1 MQCANG
7 KRLHNNGEV
16 NLNVSLNAEY
26 TKTVS
31 AIVSDHL
38 SHMFILGTDFID
50 DLYYQK
56 NERNVII
63 NGIQI
68 QRFMPEK
75 KPILIRAPFN
85 IELAAHERDHHVS
98 IANKLY
104 ETTAY
109 EDVIVER
116 MTGVFNSHNSF
127 SICESVQP
135 NKSEVSVLLSNLS
148 GIPLKI
154 RKGTIIA
161 QISPSVPDTI
171 FLLKRCEDDHQEKE
185 DLETF
190 QAQRKSRYQLHGK
203 LPNIDLSNLS
213 TSESEDLNPIL
224 IENNLAFASHDNDL
238 GRIAFWRF
246 SIPFNNESE
255 QCYQPPRPIP
265 PGLLPKV
272 REEFAKWDEND
283 LIEEAFSPVNIPVL
297 IVRKPNGSV
306 RLALDARKL
315 NSLSIKDRF
324 PMPNMQEIFHQIGV
338 ILSDAEKPFISSF
351 DAKRAYNQLMLS
363 EGDKNKVAFSI
374 FNKHFRAKRLVY
386 GLQNGPSA
394 FSRLMSHLFSD
405 DPEIFV
411 FIDDIIIISKNWC
424 SHKNAIKRLLEK
436 CISIGLVLDPAKCQI
451 AKNEC
456 MFLGERITKSGRL
469 PSEKHIKAIKE
480 YPIPRNRK
488 ELKRFCGL
496 VVFEQKFIKNASV
509 ILKPLHKL
517 SSNKVEFDWQDCH
530 QDSFDQIKSALIEST
545 GIFHRDNNKPLVL
558 VTDASLEAAGGILSQ
573 INESGDYEPLGY
585 FSRTFTDSE
594 KRQSARHREAYAI
607 HDAVKHFQYLLLGEK
622 FTIETD
628 HHSLIWLAKENLQ
641 HNLNMRMV
649 NVYQF
654 LSGFDFEIKYKANTT
669 PQIQAADALSRAI
682 ILKGM
687 DGIESVINKTN
698 PNDVIFNLEF
708 LPHPIVENIN
718 LITRAKNYET
728 LSSDCRSD
736 LEIPINTNPNQSDE
750 SHVDE
755 NLICFRFAD
764 NSYSYADMIKL
775 QGQDKYCNSIKTK
788 LDCKCK
794 EKFNDKKAGR
804 KETLKSKKTCRLC
817 KKSKFFRIE
826 NSLVYNVKLKNK
838 RLVLPECLT
847 EEFVNFLHVAHLHP
861 GAKALEKIISRNIF
875 IYNIQCI
882 AKNICAR
889 CFVCMQ
895 TKPRPPCEPQ
905 KVSLQPAATY
915 PFEFCAIDLIDHGKS
930 DSRGK
935 RYLLVIVDLLS
946 DFIDGLPLS
955 NKTDQIVSKALTE
968 LILRHGALQNVISD
982 NGREFG
988 PLFNSI
994 CKKLHLNPIKI
1005 APYNSRANR
1014 CERANRCIRIK
1025 ERLMGLSKR
1034 TWSEAW
1040 PFIRF
1045 QLNHSPKAKLDFK
1058 TPFEVAFGRTI
1069 YTPFTNNDHELMTTN
1084 QDWTKISSEYF
1095 NTLYPQLVQFQN
1107 QRIKSRATDHKH
1119 LKKGEKVLIFR
1130 PNLNN
1135 EGKISKF
1142 WAGPLTVQRK
1152 IASDTYELKC
1162 DKTKK
1167 IFKRNLRHCRP
1178 LKPSSLNTPTLDALD
1193 QNSQNENNY
1202 LFTNLDNIEV

>member
-1 MQCANG
+1 MSEIC
-7 KRLHNNGEV
+7 
-16 NLNVSLNAEY
+16 
-26 TKTVS
+26 
-31 AIVSDHL
+31 
-38 SHMFILGTDFID
+38 
-50 DLYYQK
+50 
-56 NERNVII
+56 
-63 NGIQI
+63 
-68 QRFMPEK
+68 
-75 KPILIRAPFN
+75 
-85 IELAAHERDHHVS
+85 
-98 IANKLY
+98 
-104 ETTAY
+104 
-109 EDVIVER
+109 
-116 MTGVFNSHNSF
+116 NSHNSF
-127 SICESVQP
+127 SICESVQA
-135 NKSEVSVLLSNLS
+135 NKSEIDVFVSNLS
-148 GIPLKI
+148 GCPLKI
-154 RKGTIIA
+154 KKGTIIP
-161 QISPSVPDTI
+161 QLSPSLQDTI
-171 FLLKRCEDDHQEKE
+171 YLLQRCEDEDQEKE
-185 DLETF
+185 DLAIF
-190 QAQRKSRYQLHGK
+190 QAQRKDRYQLDGK
-203 LPNIDLSNLS
+203 LPNVDSSNLNQA
-213 TSESEDLNPIL
+213 EKEDLNPIL
-224 IENNLAFASHDNDL
+224 IDHNLAFASHDNDL

-272 REEFAKWDEND
+272 REEFAKWDDND
-283 LIEEAFSPVNIPVL
+283 LIEEAFSPINIPVL

-324 PMPNMQEIFHQIGV
+324 PMPNMQEIFHQIGL
-338 ILSDAEKPFISSF
+338 ILSDSEKPFISSF

-363 EGDKNKVAFSI
+363 EHDKNKVAFSI

-405 DPEIFV
+405 DQEIFV
-411 FIDDIIIISKNWC
+411 FIDDIIIISKNWD
-424 SHKNAIKRLLEK
+424 SHKSAIKRLLEK
-436 CISIGLVLDPAKCQI
+436 CISIGLVLDPTKCQI
-451 AKNEC
+451 AKEEC

-480 YPIPRNRK
+480 YPVPRTRK
-488 ELKRFCGL
+488 DLKRFCGL
-496 VVFEQKFIKNASV
+496 VVFEQKIIENASV

-517 SSNKVEFDWQDCH
+517 SSNKVEFEWSDIH
-530 QDSFDQIKSALIEST
+530 QDAFDRIKSALIKST
-545 GIFHRDNNKPLVL
+545 GIFHRDSKKPLVL

-573 INESGDYEPLGY
+573 VNENGDYEPLGY

-687 DGIESVINKTN
+687 EGIESIIDRSD
-698 PNDVIFNLEF
+698 PNDIIFNLEF
-708 LPHPIVENIN
+708 LPNSQIETVN
-718 LITRAKNYET
+718 LITRAKNYEDT
-728 LSSDCRSD
+728 SDNQCFSSATVPGNLIESN
-736 LEIPINTNPNQSDE
+736 IPLI
-750 SHVDE
+750 DE
-755 NLICFRFAD
+755 NQISFRFAD
-764 NSYSYADMIKL
+764 NTYTHSELIKL
-775 QGQDKYCNSIKTK
+775 QSEDKYCNSIKTK
-788 LDCKCK
+788 LDCGCK
-794 EKFNDKKAGR
+794 KKFQAKKEGRND
-804 KETLKSKKTCRLC
+804 TLKSKKTCRLC
-817 KKSKFFRIE
+817 KKAKFFRIE
-826 NSLVYNVKLKNK
+826 NSLIYNIKLKNK
-838 RLVLPECLT
+838 RLVLPEALSQ
-847 EEFVNFLHVAHLHP
+847 EFVNFVHVAHLHP

-882 AKNICAR
+882 SKNICSR
-889 CFVCMQ
+889 CFLCTQ
-895 TKPRPPCEPQ
+895 TKPRPPCEPS
-905 KVSLQPAATY
+905 KVSLQPTATY

-935 RYLLVIVDLLS
+935 RYLLVMVDLLS
-946 DFIDGLPLS
+946 DFIDGVPLS

-968 LILRHGALQNVISD
+968 LILRHGALQNIISD

-994 CKKLHLNPIKI
+994 CRKLHLNAVKI

-1025 ERLMGLSKR
+1025 ERLLGLSKR

-1040 PFIRF
+1040 PFIKF

-1058 TPFEVAFGRTI
+1058 TPFEVAYGRSI
-1069 YTPFTNNDHELMTTN
+1069 YMPFSNIDHELMTST
-1084 QDWTKISSEYF
+1084 QDWTKISADYF
-1095 NTLYPQLVQFQN
+1095 NTLYPKLVQFQN
-1107 QRIKSRATDHKH
+1107 QRIKSRSSDHKN
-1119 LKKGEKVLIFR
+1119 LSKGEKVLIFR

-1142 WAGPLTVQRK
+1142 WSGPLTVQRK
-1152 IASDTYELKC
+1152 IASDTYELRC
-1162 DKTKK
+1162 DKTRK

-1178 LKPSSLNTPTLDALD
+1178 LKPCTLNGPTLDSIN
-1193 QNSQNENNY
+1193 QNSENENNY
-1202 LFTNLDNIEV
+1202 IFTDIDQIEI